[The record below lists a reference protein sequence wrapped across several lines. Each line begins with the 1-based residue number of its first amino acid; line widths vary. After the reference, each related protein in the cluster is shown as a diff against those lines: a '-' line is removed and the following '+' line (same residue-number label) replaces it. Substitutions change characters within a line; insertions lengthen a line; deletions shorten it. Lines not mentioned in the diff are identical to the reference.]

1 MSFKRM
7 NSLNDDLCFVG
18 LLNSLVILF
27 FVISAMASVYGCSI
41 VTVTQLVSFVKT
53 LNWNFVN

>member
-53 LNWNFVN
+53 

>member
-7 NSLNDDLCFVG
+7 KSLNDDLCFVG

-27 FVISAMASVYGCSI
+27 FVIFAMASVYECSI

-53 LNWNFVN
+53 LNWNLVN